1 MCGAGVPFGR
11 FGVLLVASGVVW
23 LVATFSLADGAVV
36 YSIGRL
42 ADWVGWAAVLY
53 LVLVFPD
60 GVWRDHSTAGWRS
73 SSASR
78 SPCCGSPD
86 GGVGRA
92 LSDTGGVGDLLGECP
107 LVTRSWWWV
116 TSPR

>member
-1 MCGAGVPFGR
+1 MVVVGIPVAVGMYVWRGVPFGR

-60 GVWRDHSTAGWRS
+60 GRLESPLDRRLAADHRS
-73 SSASR
+73 CCSL
-78 SPCCGSPD
+78 CCGSRRRCWSSVIRHRWS
-86 GGVGRA
+86 G
-92 LSDTGGVGDLLGECP
+92 
-107 LVTRSWWWV
+107 
-116 TSPR
+116 